1 MSGAGELVEGVA
13 GAALVSALLST
24 TRIERIDLENLA
36 HFRRR
41 GTPVIF
47 VFWHGNL
54 LPLVHYH
61 RHEGIVVLVSEHA
74 DGERIA
80 RVLARRG
87 FGTVRG
93 SSTRG
98 GVRGLRALVR
108 AARAGRDL
116 ALTPDGPRGPR
127 GEFKPG
133 ALAVARLTGLPVI
146 PLAVSASPSW
156 SLGSWDR
163 FMVPKPFAVVR
174 IQYLPPRLV
183 TRDASRTELESL
195 AASLGDELDTA
206 GARLAGTSPAAGVRA

>member
-1 MSGAGELVEGVA
+1 MGAV
-13 GAALVSALLST
+13 GAALVSGLLAT
-24 TRIERIDLENLA
+24 TRVERIGLENLT
-36 HFRRR
+36 HFRQR

-61 RHEGIVVLVSEHA
+61 RNEGIVVLVSEHA

-80 RVLARRG
+80 RILGRRG

-108 AARAGRDL
+108 AARAGKDL

-133 ALAVARLTGLPVI
+133 ALAAARMTGLPLI
-146 PLAVSASPSW
+146 PLAVTASPSW
-156 SLGSWDR
+156 TLGSWDG
-163 FMVPKPFAVVR
+163 FMVPKPFATVR
-174 IQYLPPRLV
+174 IQYLPPRMV
-183 TRDASRTELESL
+183 TRDASRAELEEL
-195 AASLGDELDTA
+195 AAGLGAELNDA
-206 GARLAGTSPAAGVRA
+206 GARLSSAASDSAGRRLA